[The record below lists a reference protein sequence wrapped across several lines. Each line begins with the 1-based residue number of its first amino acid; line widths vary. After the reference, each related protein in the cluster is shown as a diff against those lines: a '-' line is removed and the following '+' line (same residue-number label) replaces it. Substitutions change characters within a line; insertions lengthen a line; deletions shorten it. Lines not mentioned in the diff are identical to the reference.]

1 MVTFN
6 RPRRSNRFERHP
18 RRAVTLLEVLVVIF
32 IMGIGLLALL
42 TLFPLGALSLAQ
54 SVNDDRAG
62 AIAIRAQALHGAGA
76 DLLERTNEFIA
87 DSLISGPDC
96 QRTAAL
102 TGEYQ
107 ELAREAKGI
116 EADLLKL
123 QQALKLTP
131 KAQRQIDQ
139 LLVQIRA
146 IQRTLRSLAAILS
159 LLDCS
164 NGQPPG
170 DVQSP

>member
-6 RPRRSNRFERHP
+6 GSRRSNRFHRHP

-32 IMGIGLLALL
+32 IMGVGLLVLL
-42 TLFPLGALSLAQ
+42 TLFPLGALSLAR
-54 SVNDDRAG
+54 SVKDDRAD
-62 AIAIRAQALHGAGA
+62 AIALRAQALNDAGA
-76 DLLERTNEFIA
+76 DLLERTNEFIT
-87 DSLISGPDC
+87 DSLTSGVDC

-102 TGEYQ
+102 KAEYQ
-107 ELAREAKGI
+107 ELADEAKSI

-123 QQALKLTP
+123 QQALKPTP
-131 KAQRQIDQ
+131 KAQKQIDQ

-146 IQRTLRSLAAILS
+146 IQRTLRALAAILS

-164 NGQPPG
+164 NGQTPDDMP
-170 DVQSP
+170 